1 MPRLH
6 RFSRH
11 LWGSKRSF
19 PVEGISQ
26 FSDPG
31 SGSTGMYLACSNF
44 NAKFQQFLVCGNW
57 IVEACWIQ
65 GQHEHHCR
73 VLAPL
78 CCCNEGTYRCLWH
91 HMAQYG
97 PIWLSMAQY
106 GTWCR
111 VMCFFFAYL
120 CFEFLDVVVASIFQK
135 HLCQDEQVRKKHE
148 EDFLSIGAS
157 PYLPVFFSQTCCFSD
172 LRSWLNWS
180 EIRKKLGPRCMAHHS
195 TSCIIAHSGIA
206 ISVMLL
212 SLRW

>member
-1 MPRLH
+1 MPRL
-6 RFSRH
+6 H

-44 NAKFQQFLVCGNW
+44 HAKFQQFLVCGNW

-97 PIWLSMAQY
+97 PIWPNMAQY
-106 GTWCR
+106 GSVWHVMSCDVFLLCLSLLRVPGCCGCINFPKTSLPGWAGQKETWR
-111 VMCFFFAYL
+111 GLPEHWSISISSSVFFANL
-120 CFEFLDVVVASIFQK
+120 LFQ
-135 HLCQDEQVRKKHE
+135 
-148 EDFLSIGAS
+148 
-157 PYLPVFFSQTCCFSD
+157 
-172 LRSWLNWS
+172 WS
-180 EIRKKLGPRCMAHHS
+180 EELAKLKRNQEETGTKVHG
-195 TSCIIAHSGIA
+195 TS
-206 ISVMLL
+206 
-212 SLRW
+212 